1 MRGGSHAYFERVQ
14 HLPDGPLHLDD
25 FLCWPES
32 LLDDLF
38 MVLDG
43 EDPRAGDLRKSRL
56 LSCLCTGVIV
66 HTDFSGK
73 QCVEMVFRML
83 GLAAS
88 SRTASF
94 HDEAATLLAD
104 TSFPWLLLYRACDN
118 SALCRQVTRGGKF
131 PPTHLIPDLN
141 ARLPADMRSKLDRL
155 RPSLKAPRADRL
167 KAYERMYAYLEEN
180 LDRAFGRDKLCQCLM
195 HPGAMCPTAWQDV
208 AAPSMLE
215 RPLTVAA
222 AGSVCLAWSTFGK
235 REKLAHWSA
244 ESWMIWVLEQ
254 RRRGLDLVW
263 HENSN
268 NFDVELFIK
277 GMSPAYIV
285 ITVVTGPEDLGWPAR
300 RRRRFSCAIRLA
312 SLVWLGPLDDASYQ
326 DLTTTTTNKQKT
338 KLLSGP
344 LQETVLQEVRDRLQ
358 HLGWHRFG
366 SEHHKGAP
374 SSCHQRPESGPC

>member
-1 MRGGSHAYFERVQ
+1 MRIHFSSRRYLCALRTRLRNVIKCCKPKPGSRPSHSRSNGPGGGRGAGRVRGGSHAYFERVQ

-38 MVLDG
+38 KVLDG

-56 LSCLCTGVIV
+56 LSCLCTGLIV

-73 QCVEMVFRML
+73 LCVEMVFRML

-94 HDEAATLLAD
+94 HDEAAALLAD
-104 TSFPWLLLYRACDN
+104 TSFPWLLLYRAYDN
-118 SALCRQVTRGGKF
+118 SALCRQVIQGGKF

-208 AAPSMLE
+208 TAPSMLE

-222 AGSVCLAWSTFGK
+222 TGSVCLAWSTFGK

-254 RRRGLDLVW
+254 RRLGLDLVW

-277 GMSPAYIV
+277 GMGPAYIV

-300 RRRRFSCAIRLA
+300 RRRRFPCAIRLA
-312 SLVWLGPLDDASYQ
+312 SLVWLGPLDDASY
-326 DLTTTTTNKQKT
+326 
-338 KLLSGP
+338 
-344 LQETVLQEVRDRLQ
+344 
-358 HLGWHRFG
+358 
-366 SEHHKGAP
+366 
-374 SSCHQRPESGPC
+374 